1 VVGASGWDYL
11 VPYQPDAEAAF
22 RQLQEQV
29 LESGEFLWREEYYG
43 PRPTTR
49 WQLAAIKDRVE
60 FWEEGT
66 HSILDMDRIVPAD
79 DEDHDGTVR
88 PLAPD
93 EVQHYFGTDRP
104 TEADFDRA
112 YRYTPG
118 TDILEWSRH
127 SLFADLRRWSGRYTI
142 LYDGGQP
149 QQIIFFGCSGD

>member
-1 VVGASGWDYL
+1 MGASGWDYL

-49 WQLAAIKDRVE
+49 WQLAAVKDRVE

-127 SLFADLRRWSGRYTI
+127 SLFADLRRWSGRYAI
-142 LYDGGQP
+142 LYDGSQP